1 MLQKP
6 TYELFHTVCL
16 RILNFDILSETDF
29 DNSILGSVIHIHVL
43 LVGMVISVFVFVRVH
58 TVFFFLRVHTALEM
72 V

>member
-6 TYELFHTVCL
+6 TYELFHTVYL

-43 LVGMVISVFVFVRVH
+43 LMGMVIPVFFLLEFVQY
-58 TVFFFLRVHTALEM
+58 FFLRVHTALEM